1 MKFGTLLG
9 FFTVLGFVG
18 LLQAGPA
25 LAAYGDTRTAGSQP
39 PSLDISASAIREQVM
54 RAYQDEQPGSRNGVR
69 LASAA
74 PTGTQLLPDEL
85 DLPAD
90 LSQARAAQVMVYKSE
105 RRMDILDS
113 RGRAIRSYQV
123 SLGKTPVGSKERQ
136 GDNKT
141 PEGRYTI
148 DWRNPQSAY
157 HLSLRISYPSKADKW
172 RANKQGVNPGGDIFI
187 HGAPNGQGWKKWKY
201 NKSRDWTNGCIAV
214 SDTEIREIWNL
225 VPDGTPIIIKP

>member
-1 MKFGTLLG
+1 MKFGTFLG
-9 FFTVLGFVG
+9 FSAALGFLWVSTT
-18 LLQAGPA
+18 PA
-25 LAAYGDTRTAGSQP
+25 LAAYGDSRTAGAQP
-39 PSLDISASAIREQVM
+39 PSFQLSASAMRDQV
-54 RAYQDEQPGSRNGVR
+54 RAAYDEPARGVQ

-74 PTGTQLLPDEL
+74 TNPNQLLPDEEN
-85 DLPAD
+85 LPPD
-90 LSQARAAQVMVYKSE
+90 LSIMKAAQVVVYKGE

-113 RGRAIRSYQV
+113 RGNALRSYQV
-123 SLGKTPVGSKERQ
+123 SLGKNPVGSKERQ

-157 HLSLRISYPSKADKW
+157 HLSLRISYPNKADQW

-201 NKSRDWTNGCIAV
+201 NKGRDWTNGCIAV
-214 SDTEIREIWNL
+214 SDSEMREIWNL